1 MQGRRNPERRRL
13 EPVVVKNVKAG
24 DSLLEEYVVIF
35 AVISGPL
42 TFMMSGRYLV
52 LYYPSLLWM
61 VWMKQSN
68 SSMNGES

>member
-35 AVISGPL
+35 GGYIWATYVYDVREIFGPILPVIAVDGLDEAIE
-42 TFMMSGRYLV
+42 FINER
-52 LYYPSLLWM
+52 
-61 VWMKQSN
+61 
-68 SSMNGES
+68 